1 MGDFDLNGFKDL
13 IVSYYDELLDGC
25 LYIFTN
31 ADFTFS
37 PHRIELPDLIK
48 TPSFLLPMDADGDH
62 DLDLFVADS
71 ESDSVGWFRNDGKA
85 SFDFVDYLDLNGSD
99 LSIESPSYLR
109 ALEFGDFER
118 SVSTDLYA
126 KSDLL
131 IGASD
136 KMFLAENDGA
146 GEFSLREVID
156 LQTPAGQE
164 KPRISKIDLSDFNE
178 DGLTDL
184 VFLGD
189 GSSNELYY
197 ALQTRD
203 GDWLGQ
209 DLHLKW
215 ENDALISSFN
225 IFHVRDG
232 DTLFQHLVVGTEN
245 PPLLYQFAPPSIIN
259 DGSGILFDFESAE
272 FIEPDLDPELSVLSL
287 ELADINIAY
296 NYFDFE
302 IRSGAFD
309 HEVFDAERLKSEG
322 LLFFKNPPDFESPKF
337 GTDNLYE
344 VEILA
349 SKKNRSTGE
358 LQEISKIIKIQV
370 EDVNE
375 APQFLMI
382 QILK

>member
-1 MGDFDLNGFKDL
+1 ME
-13 IVSYYDELLDGC
+13 IMTS
-25 LYIFTN
+25 
-31 ADFTFS
+31 TFS
-37 PHRIELPDLIK
+37 LQIVKAIL
-48 TPSFLLPMDADGDH
+48 
-62 DLDLFVADS
+62 
-71 ESDSVGWFRNDGKA
+71 SVGFRNDGKA

-109 ALEFGDFER
+109 ALEFGDIDQR

-189 GSSNELYY
+189 GVQMNCIMLFK
-197 ALQTRD
+197 RVD

-225 IFHVRDG
+225 IFHVRMVI
-232 DTLFQHLVVGTEN
+232 LYFNIWLLVRRILL
-245 PPLLYQFAPPSIIN
+245 LLYQFAPPSIIN

-272 FIEPDLDPELSVLSL
+272 FIEPDLDPELRVLSL

-375 APQFLMI
+375 APQFLPMI